1 MAAQHTILL
10 VGESNV
16 GKTHYGAQFLKRLMV
31 KACALKMTGAPT
43 NLEAF
48 TTALSCLTEGK
59 ATDHTPA
66 NIYVESVW
74 PITDEAGRY
83 AELVWPDYGG
93 EQVRNLVTQ
102 RRIPAAWRDRVV
114 DATDWVVLISDCIRF
129 GQKTT
134 CSRARCSHSLQL
146 STKARRR
153 HTSCQIKQGQWS
165 SFNAALPGAVP
176 FGPAASQTS
185 LNHLAELLG

>member
-31 KACALKMTGAPT
+31 KSCELKMTGAPT

-48 TTALSCLTEGK
+48 NTALSCLTEGK

-74 PITDEAGRY
+74 PITD
-83 AELVWPDYGG
+83 
-93 EQVRNLVTQ
+93 
-102 RRIPAAWRDRVV
+102 
-114 DATDWVVLISDCIRF
+114 
-129 GQKTT
+129 
-134 CSRARCSHSLQL
+134 
-146 STKARRR
+146 
-153 HTSCQIKQGQWS
+153 
-165 SFNAALPGAVP
+165 
-176 FGPAASQTS
+176 
-185 LNHLAELLG
+185 